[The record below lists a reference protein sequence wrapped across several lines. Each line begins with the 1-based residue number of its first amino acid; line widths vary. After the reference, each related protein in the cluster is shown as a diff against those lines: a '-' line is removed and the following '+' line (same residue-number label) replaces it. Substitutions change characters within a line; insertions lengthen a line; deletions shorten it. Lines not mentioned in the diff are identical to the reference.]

1 MRAKIITCDST
12 GKKIVTKYSQL
23 TPIGKDVYAALIS
36 KSASGNSEND
46 IYSIVFAIDKV
57 FFSVCYVPRRIIDS
71 EECRAK
77 FIEGR
82 NDWREGVK
90 KAAAENGYIPL
101 LYVRVF
107 ELLGEDTAPLLR
119 ARENDMRVRR
129 ERIAENNKRYPFIHQ
144 VA

>member
-1 MRAKIITCDST
+1 MTCDRT
-12 GKKIVTKYSQL
+12 GKKIVSKYSRL

-36 KSASGNSEND
+36 KSASGKSEND

-57 FFSVCYVPRRIIDS
+57 FFSVCYVPRRVIDN

-82 NDWREGVK
+82 NDWFEGVK
-90 KAAAENGYIPL
+90 KAAAENAYIPL

-107 ELLGEDTAPLLR
+107 ELLGEDTAPLLQ
-119 ARENDMRVRR
+119 ARENDMRVRA
-129 ERIAENNKRYPFIHQ
+129 ERNAENRQRYPYIQ

>member
-1 MRAKIITCDST
+1 MRAMIMTCDST
-12 GKKIVTKYSQL
+12 GKKIVSKYSQL
-23 TPIGKDVYAALIS
+23 TPIDKDVYAALIS

-57 FFSVCYVPRRIIDS
+57 FFSVCYVPRRVNDN

-82 NDWREGVK
+82 NDWCESVK
-90 KAAAENGYIPL
+90 KAAAENAYIPL
-101 LYVRVF
+101 LYVQVF
-107 ELLGEDTAPLLR
+107 ELLGEDTAPLLQ
-119 ARENDMRVRR
+119 ARENDMRVRA
-129 ERIAENNKRYPFIHQ
+129 ERNAENRKRYPFITQ

>member
-12 GKKIVTKYSQL
+12 GKKVVSKYSQL

-36 KSASGNSEND
+36 KSASGNSESD

-57 FFSVCYVPRRIIDS
+57 FFSVCYVPRRVIDN
-71 EECRAK
+71 EECRTK

-82 NDWREGVK
+82 KEWREGVK
-90 KAAAENGYIPL
+90 KAAQDNAYIPL

-107 ELLGEDTAPLLR
+107 ELLGEDTAPLLQ
-119 ARENDMRVRR
+119 ARENDMRVRA
-129 ERIAENNKRYPFIHQ
+129 ERNAENSKRYPYIHQ

>member
-1 MRAKIITCDST
+1 MRAKIMTCDST
-12 GKKIVTKYSQL
+12 GKKIVSKYSQL

-36 KSASGNSEND
+36 KSVSGNAEND

-57 FFSVCYVPRRIIDS
+57 FFSVCYVPRRVIDN

-82 NDWREGVK
+82 NDWCEEVK
-90 KAAAENGYIPL
+90 KAAAENAYIPL

-107 ELLGEDTAPLLR
+107 ELLGEDTAPLLQ
-119 ARENDMRVRR
+119 ARENDTRIRA
-129 ERIAENNKRYPFIHQ
+129 ERNAENRKRYPYIQ

>member
-1 MRAKIITCDST
+1 MTCDRS
-12 GKKIVTKYSQL
+12 GRKIVSKYSQL
-23 TPIGKDVYAALIS
+23 TPIGKDVYAAFIS

-57 FFSVCYVPRRIIDS
+57 FFSVCYVPRRVIDDPQ
-71 EECRAK
+71 CLTK

-82 NDWREGVK
+82 NGWCEYVK
-90 KAAAENGYIPL
+90 RAAAQNNYIPL

-107 ELLGEDTAPLLR
+107 ELLGEDTAPLLQ
-119 ARENDMRVRR
+119 ARENDKRVR
-129 ERIAENNKRYPFIHQ
+129 AKRNAANRQRYSYIQ

>member
-12 GKKIVTKYSQL
+12 GKKVVSKYSRL
-23 TPIGKDVYAALIS
+23 TPIGKDVYAAFIS
-36 KSASGNSEND
+36 KSASGNSESD

-57 FFSVCYVPRRIIDS
+57 FFSVCYVPRRVIDN
-71 EECRAK
+71 EECRTK

-82 NDWREGVK
+82 KEWREGVK
-90 KAAAENGYIPL
+90 KAAQDNAYIPL

-107 ELLGEDTAPLLR
+107 ELLGEDTAPLLQ
-119 ARENDMRVRR
+119 ARENDMRVRA
-129 ERIAENNKRYPFIHQ
+129 ERNAENSKRYPYIHQ

>member
-12 GKKIVTKYSQL
+12 GKKVVSKYSRL
-23 TPIGKDVYAALIS
+23 TPIGKDVYAAFIS
-36 KSASGNSEND
+36 KSASGNSESD

-57 FFSVCYVPRRIIDS
+57 FFSVCYVPRRVIDN
-71 EECRAK
+71 EECRTK

-82 NDWREGVK
+82 KDWREGVK
-90 KAAAENGYIPL
+90 KAAQDNAYIPL

-107 ELLGEDTAPLLR
+107 ELLGEDTAPLLQ
-119 ARENDMRVRR
+119 ARENDMRVRA
-129 ERIAENNKRYPFIHQ
+129 ERNAENSKRYPYIHQ

>member
-1 MRAKIITCDST
+1 MRAKIITCD
-12 GKKIVTKYSQL
+12 GNRIVSKYSQI
-23 TPIGKDVYAALIS
+23 TPIGKDVYTAFIS

-57 FFSVCYVPRRIIDS
+57 FFSVCYVPRRVIDN

-82 NDWREGVK
+82 KGWREGVR
-90 KAAAENGYIPL
+90 KAAQDNAYIPL

-107 ELLGEDTAPLLR
+107 ELLGEDTAPLLQ
-119 ARENDMRVRR
+119 ARENEMRIRA
-129 ERIAENNKRYPFIHQ
+129 ERNAGNSRRYPFIHH

>member
-1 MRAKIITCDST
+1 MRAKIITCD
-12 GKKIVTKYSQL
+12 GKRIVSRYSHI
-23 TPIGKDVYAALIS
+23 TPIGKDVYTAFIS

-57 FFSVCYVPRRIIDS
+57 FFSVCYVPRRVIDN
-71 EECRAK
+71 EEYRAK

-82 NDWREGVK
+82 KGWREGVR
-90 KAAAENGYIPL
+90 KAAQDNAYIPL

-107 ELLGEDTAPLLR
+107 ELLGEDTAPLLQ
-119 ARENDMRVRR
+119 ARENEMRIRA
-129 ERIAENNKRYPFIHQ
+129 ERNTGNSRRYPFIHH